1 MQNKV
6 ISKVLAGIIGFSL
19 MFPALPGP
27 AVPSAA
33 AASSN
38 PAFFTS
44 FEKNDPAPDWKNA
57 AESGNDGQP
66 MIKDVHSTISGNS
79 KEIMTT
85 SVVQG
90 PSSVSG
96 SPAKAGWS
104 GHRVL
109 AYSGRNSGSRDS
121 YAYNKLFRVRIP
133 IKKNTQL
140 SYYLAPV
147 TVTGKTVSNASA
159 YVSVDLAFSDG
170 TYLHQLS
177 QATDSDGI
185 RMTPTAQ
192 GASGSLIANQWN
204 YKTLSLGHAAAGKT
218 IVRILI
224 AYSDPGSAD
233 AFKGYLDDLRIGTA
247 DKSVGSS
254 PVNNVNIL
262 TGTNSDSKLP
272 RGETVP
278 AVGVPNGF
286 AYWSPAL
293 DSSSASHFYPYR
305 SNNDPENLPEIQS
318 FSLSH
323 SPNQQNGERQS
334 LQIMPSDFYGTPSAS
349 RLNRGLAF
357 DRKNEQARP
366 DRYSVTFNNGMK
378 TELTALSHS
387 AMLRFTFKGTVG
399 NLIFDNLDN
408 NGSITLNPSA
418 RTIQGYSDVKSET
431 TGNSSRLF
439 FYGVVDRP
447 VMGSGRTYGQ
457 SRDNVTAYYKFDT
470 SVQKTVT
477 LRLSTSL
484 IGIRQAKKNLDQEIG
499 GRASFGKIAGK
510 AARAWNSRLA
520 KVSIPGATQT
530 QRTTL
535 YSALYRLFLYPNAG
549 FENTGSAKKPEY
561 RYALLDS
568 PLQDKN
574 GASRTGAPVKKGKA
588 YVNSNFAYSA
598 QTVWPAYAL
607 LEPGLTGQMING
619 FLDNK
624 RNGGSA
630 VPANASTYADTAFAN
645 AAIKGVPG
653 IHKNVL
659 YNALLTDSLVSGS
672 PETGSTLEQLLAG
685 YVRDGAVGNLGAAL
699 NDPTGSAKV
708 LQDSSDYLLQR
719 AQNYLTWFDTSANLF
734 NEKTADGNWQQ
745 NTDVTGPSR
754 DNPQA
759 SPDRWSLSFNVPQ
772 DGQGL
777 ANLYGGRS
785 GLGNKLNQYFA
796 SESLAASV
804 KKDPDAALAAAGRL
818 GIFAINRPSAP
829 VIPYMYLYAGEAAK
843 TQDLV
848 RTILNRFYTGSEI
861 GQGYLGSDAG
871 SMMSGYYFLA
881 ASGLF
886 PLNQGSSSYVLSA
899 PYFKK
904 MIIHL
909 GKGHDLTINAPAVS
923 NTNRYIQSVTFNG
936 RTVAGISISQ
946 QQLAGGGTLTFQ
958 MGAKPSDWGTSSG
971 ALPDSLT
978 PLSTDGSTLYPKAL
992 ANLAD
997 PNTVG
1002 AKLTASDKTNAAPL
1016 TAAIPSVAIFTDKHP
1031 SISSDFGKTPQ
1042 RVKTYTLTSS
1052 ADRGYSYPR
1061 SWTLFASDNGK
1072 KWDTIDHRSG
1082 ETFIRPS
1089 MTRAFTIRNP
1099 AVYRYY
1105 RLKITERNS
1114 KYPLALNG
1122 YQLLGYTG
1130 IKSGYEVLMK
1140 ELFSQFGK
1148 GNLPESEMASLSS
1161 ALNRAQNAYN
1171 KADTASSI
1179 YYLQTFVQRLNASAT
1194 GRARSILSA
1203 DAQALV
1209 NLLAD

>member
-1 MQNKV
+1 MRNKV
-6 ISKVLAGIIGFSL
+6 ISKVLVGIIGFSL

-33 AASSN
+33 AAPSL

-44 FEKNDPAPDWKNA
+44 FEKNDPAPDWKNT
-57 AESGNDGQP
+57 AESKKGGRP
-66 MIKDVHSTISGNS
+66 MVKDVRSAISGKS
-79 KEIMTT
+79 ETRMIT
-85 SVVQG
+85 SVVQA
-90 PSSVSG
+90 PASVPT

-104 GHRVL
+104 GHGVL
-109 AYSGRNSGSRDS
+109 VYSGRNSGSRNS

-133 IKKNTQL
+133 VKKNTQL

-147 TVTGKTVSNASA
+147 TVSGKTVSNAST

-170 TYLHQLS
+170 TYLHQLAK
-177 QATDSDGI
+177 ATDNDGI

-192 GASGSLIANQWN
+192 GASGTLIANQWN
-204 YKTLSLGHAAAGKT
+204 YKALPLGRAAAGKT
-218 IVRILI
+218 IERILI

-233 AFKGYLDDLRIGTA
+233 AFKGYLDDLQIGTA
-247 DKSVGSS
+247 DKSAGSS
-254 PVNNVNIL
+254 PVRSVNIL

-293 DSSSASHFYPYR
+293 NSSSASHFYPYR
-305 SNNDPENLPEIQS
+305 SNNDPENFPEIQS

-357 DRKNEQARP
+357 NRKNEQARP

-378 TELTALSHS
+378 TEMTALSHS
-387 AMLRFTFKGTVG
+387 AMFRFTFKGAIG

-408 NGSITLNPSA
+408 NGSITLNPSSK
-418 RTIQGYSDVKSET
+418 TIQGYSDVKNGT
-431 TGNSSRLF
+431 TGNRSRLF

-447 VMGSGRTYGQ
+447 VVDSGRTYGQ
-457 SRDNVTAYYKFDT
+457 GRDRVTAYYKFDT
-470 SVQKTVT
+470 SAKKTIT
-477 LRLSTSL
+477 LRLATSL
-484 IGIRQAKKNLDQEIG
+484 ISIHQAKKNLDQEISG
-499 GRASFGKIAGK
+499 KSSFGRIAGK
-510 AARAWNSRLA
+510 AAHAWNSRLA
-520 KVSIPGATQT
+520 RVKIPGAAQA

-535 YSALYRLFLYPNAG
+535 YSALYRLFLYPNTG
-549 FENTGSAKKPEY
+549 FENTGSAKKPDY

-568 PLQDKN
+568 PLQNKN
-574 GASRTGAPVKKGKA
+574 GTTRTGAPVKKGKI

-619 FLDNK
+619 FLENK
-624 RNGGSA
+624 KNGGSA
-630 VPANASTYADTAFAN
+630 VPASNIPYADTAFAD

-653 IHKNVL
+653 IHKNIL
-659 YNALLTDSLVSGS
+659 YHALLADTFVSGS
-672 PETGSTLEQLLAG
+672 PETGGTLEQLLAG
-685 YVRDGAVGNLGAAL
+685 YVRDGAVGNLGAKL
-699 NDPTGSAKV
+699 NGRTGSAKV

-719 AQNYLTWFDTSANLF
+719 AQNYLTSFDTSANLF
-734 NEKTADGNWQQ
+734 NEKTADGKWQQ
-745 NTDVTGPSR
+745 NADVTGPAR

-759 SPDRWSLSFNVPQ
+759 SPNRWRLSFNVPQ

-796 SESLAASV
+796 SEPLTASV

-818 GIFAINRPSAP
+818 GMFTINRPSAS

-848 RTILNRFYTGSEI
+848 RTILNRFYTGSQI
-861 GQGYLGSDAG
+861 GQGYLGNDTG
-871 SMMSGYYFLA
+871 SMMSGYYFFA

-886 PLNQGSSSYVLSA
+886 PLNQGSDSFVLSA

-909 GKGHDLTINAPAVS
+909 GNGHDLTINAPAVS

-936 RTVAGISISQ
+936 RTVTGVSISQ

-958 MGAKPSDWGTSSG
+958 MGAHPSDWGTSSD
-971 ALPDSLT
+971 ALPKSLT

-1002 AKLTASDKTNAAPL
+1002 AKLTASDKTDIAPL
-1016 TAAIPSVAIFTDKHP
+1016 TATVPSVSIFTDKHP
-1031 SISSDFGKTPQ
+1031 SITSDFGKTPQ

-1052 ADRGYSYPR
+1052 ADQGHSHPS
-1061 SWTLFASDNGK
+1061 SWTLFASNDGK
-1072 KWDTIDHRSG
+1072 KWDTLDHRSG
-1082 ETFIRPS
+1082 EAFIRPF
-1089 MTRAFTIRNP
+1089 MTRAFTIKNP

-1122 YQLLGYTG
+1122 YQLLGYRD
-1130 IKSGYEVLMK
+1130 IKSGYQRLMK
-1140 ELFSQFGK
+1140 ELLSQFGK
-1148 GNLPESEMASLSS
+1148 GNLSESEMASLSS
-1161 ALNRAQNAYN
+1161 ALNRAQSAYD

-1179 YYLQTFVQRLNASAT
+1179 YCLQTFVQRLNTSAS
-1194 GRARSILSA
+1194 GSARDILSA